1 MLALQFIRDNPDLVR
16 KAAGDK
22 GMDAPVDRI
31 LELDTENRRL
41 IGEIERRAAEQNAL
55 SKKVGPAIAAAKKAG
70 GSSDEVPEMRG
81 LERLKAEI
89 KELEGQRAKVEGE
102 LKALLLEV
110 PNVYH
115 ESVPVGVDESGNR
128 EIRTWGERAA
138 FDFASR
144 PHFEIGEALGIMDFE
159 RGAKVAGSRFA
170 FLVGQGALLERA
182 LIQYMLDAHT
192 RRHGYVEVLPPFLV
206 NSDSM
211 VGTANLPKFADDA
224 FRVEGRDLWLVPT
237 AEVPV
242 TNLYRDEVLDASR
255 LPIRHVAYSP
265 CFRSEAGAAGKDT
278 RGYVRLHQ
286 FNKVEMVKFT
296 RPDGSLDELEALTH
310 DAEEILQELG
320 LHYRVLLMC
329 TGDMGFAQYKK
340 YDLEAWAPGMER
352 WLEVSSCSLFN
363 DFQARRANIR
373 FRPEAGAKPQ
383 FAHTLN
389 GSGLAL
395 VRTVSAI
402 LETYQRADGTVVVPE
417 VLRPYMGGIEV
428 IGAAASSSGS

>member
-1 MLALQFIRDNPDLVR
+1 
-16 KAAGDK
+16 
-22 GMDAPVDRI
+22 
-31 LELDTENRRL
+31 
-41 IGEIERRAAEQNAL
+41 
-55 SKKVGPAIAAAKKAG
+55 
-70 GSSDEVPEMRG
+70 
-81 LERLKAEI
+81 
-89 KELEGQRAKVEGE
+89 
-102 LKALLLEV
+102 
-110 PNVYH
+110 
-115 ESVPVGVDESGNR
+115 
-128 EIRTWGERAA
+128 
-138 FDFASR
+138 
-144 PHFEIGEALGIMDFE
+144 MDFE

-170 FLVGQGALLERA
+170 FLVGEGAWLERA
-182 LIQYMLDAHT
+182 LIQYMLDTHT

-211 VGTANLPKFADDA
+211 TGTANLPKFAADA

-242 TNLYRDEVLDASR
+242 TNLYRDEILDGAR

-296 RPDGSLDELEALTH
+296 APESGLEELESLTH
-310 DAEEILQELG
+310 DAEVVLQELG

-340 YDLEAWAPGMER
+340 YDIEAWAPGMER
-352 WLEVSSCSLFN
+352 WLEVSSCSLFQ
-363 DFQARRANIR
+363 DFQARRASIR
-373 FRPEAGAKPQ
+373 FRPAPKDKPL
-383 FAHTLN
+383 FVHTLN

-402 LETYQRADGTVVVPE
+402 LETYQREDGKVSVPE
-417 VLRPYMGGIEV
+417 VLRPYLGGAEV
-428 IGAAASSSGS
+428 IGA

>member
-1 MLALQFIRDNPDLVR
+1 MLALSFIRENPELVR
-16 KAAGDK
+16 QAASEK
-22 GMDAPVDRI
+22 GMEAPVDRV
-31 LELDTENRRL
+31 LELDAENRRL
-41 IGEIERRAAEQNAL
+41 IQEIEKRAAEQNAL
-55 SKKVGPAIAAAKKAG
+55 SRRIGPAVAEAKKAG
-70 GSSDEVPEMRG
+70 AGADSVPEVRQAEG
-81 LERLKAEI
+81 LKAEI
-89 KELEGQRAKVEGE
+89 KALEAERSTVESELNR
-102 LKALLLEV
+102 LLLEV
-110 PNVYH
+110 PNIH
-115 ESVPVGVDESGNR
+115 DPSVPVAADESGNQEVR
-128 EIRTWGERAA
+128 AWGERPG
-138 FDFASR
+138 FDFAPR

-170 FLVGQGALLERA
+170 FLVGEGALLERA
-182 LIQYMLDAHT
+182 LIQYMLDTHT
-192 RRHGYVEVLPPFLV
+192 RRHGYTEVLPPFLV

-242 TNLYRDEVLDASR
+242 TNLYRDEILEGAN
-255 LPIRHVAYSP
+255 LPILHVAYSP

-286 FNKVEMVKFT
+286 FNKVEMVRFAA
-296 RPDGSLDELEALTH
+296 PGGSLDQLETLTS

-340 YDLEAWAPGMER
+340 YDLEAWAPGLDR

-363 DFQARRANIR
+363 DFQARRASIR
-373 FRPEAGAKPQ
+373 FRPEPGAKPQ
-383 FAHTLN
+383 FVHTLN

-395 VRTVSAI
+395 VRTVAAI
-402 LETYQRADGTVVVPE
+402 IETYQRADGRVVVPE
-417 VLRPYMGGIEV
+417 VLRPYMGGLELIE
-428 IGAAASSSGS
+428 GLAGKG